1 MRIFLGLIVA
11 PSLALAC
18 QGAMLALVA
27 PSCSAQTRVGIH
39 LVAAGFLAVTVLLAL
54 LSAREWGTHRAA
66 GAPLATRRFLGA
78 CATAVASLSAL
89 VILMMWF
96 AAWVLSPCWQ

>member
-18 QGAMLALVA
+18 QSLLLALVA
-27 PSCSAQTRVGIH
+27 PACSDQTRIGLHV
-39 LVAAGFLAVTVLLAL
+39 VAAAFLAVTVLLAL
-54 LSAREWGTHRAA
+54 ASSRGA
-66 GAPLATRRFLGA
+66 GAHGAEGGPVATRRFLGA

-89 VILMMWF
+89 VILMMWVT
-96 AAWVLSPCWQ
+96 AWVLSPCS

>member
-18 QGAMLALVA
+18 QGFMLFLVG

-39 LVAAGFLAVTVLLAL
+39 LVAVVFLAATLVLAL
-54 LSAREWGTHRAA
+54 LSAREA
-66 GAPLATRRFLGA
+66 GAHGAEGGPVATRRFLGA
-78 CATAVASLSAL
+78 CATAVAALSAL
-89 VILMMWF
+89 VVLMMWF